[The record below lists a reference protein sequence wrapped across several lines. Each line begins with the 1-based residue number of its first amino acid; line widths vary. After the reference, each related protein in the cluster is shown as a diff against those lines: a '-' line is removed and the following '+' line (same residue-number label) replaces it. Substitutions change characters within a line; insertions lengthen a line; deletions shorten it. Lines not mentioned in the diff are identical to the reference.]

1 MSTIFDII
9 DETETI
15 EEPVSDQNP
24 QSLPQNIQSEP
35 EDIFDMVKTENVQ
48 PEKQEQPWWQSVPL
62 DVLKGIIEGVSRVGQ
77 MMGPL
82 PPKPFQPPFSMEKFT
97 EQLDELIPTDS
108 NVVGKGARRALNI
121 AGPALSNPL
130 AGPVKA
136 GIQSVAGG
144 AGGQAVEEMGGGDLL
159 QTAAEV
165 IPFFFGGGIPGG
177 KITQKSP
184 KVSEAL
190 SKSKIIPEK
199 IRNIMGKRAANRN
212 EINELIS
219 FAEKNGMT
227 AEEITPLIQGETK
240 KIVLSKLSQ
249 RGGATA
255 EKLTRSKQGI
265 TDIADR
271 FKTGEFAD
279 IVLAEPQANK
289 MINRLQDVLHDMPA
303 KTRNVIME
311 DFTQLASSKKDT
323 KSIIKF
329 FRDINAQYGEHRAHL
344 GRLKEPLMEG
354 LATISPELAKDFNM
368 TNKLFQKY
376 YNISGKLKPN
386 IATRILDASTV
397 PKIMYGTFT
406 GNYPLIVEAVGE
418 VAARKFASEMLT
430 NHRLQDISRK
440 MVSALNKGQFAVA
453 DRIKDE
459 YIRLL
464 KDDYPEITA
473 EMQKESFKE
482 FIDN

>member
-1 MSTIFDII
+1 
-9 DETETI
+9 
-15 EEPVSDQNP
+15 
-24 QSLPQNIQSEP
+24 
-35 EDIFDMVKTENVQ
+35 
-48 PEKQEQPWWQSVPL
+48 
-62 DVLKGIIEGVSRVGQ
+62 
-77 MMGPL
+77 
-82 PPKPFQPPFSMEKFT
+82 
-97 EQLDELIPTDS
+97 
-108 NVVGKGARRALNI
+108 
-121 AGPALSNPL
+121 
-130 AGPVKA
+130 
-136 GIQSVAGG
+136 
-144 AGGQAVEEMGGGDLL
+144 
-159 QTAAEV
+159 
-165 IPFFFGGGIPGG
+165 
-177 KITQKSP
+177 
-184 KVSEAL
+184 
-190 SKSKIIPEK
+190 
-199 IRNIMGKRAANRN
+199 
-212 EINELIS
+212 
-219 FAEKNGMT
+219 
-227 AEEITPLIQGETK
+227 
-240 KIVLSKLSQ
+240 
-249 RGGATA
+249 
-255 EKLTRSKQGI
+255 
-265 TDIADR
+265 
-271 FKTGEFAD
+271 
-279 IVLAEPQANK
+279 

-430 NHRLQDISRK
+430 NPRLQDISRK